1 MTESINQIY
10 DMKQRKE
17 TYGTRY
23 NIRATRKRG
32 AISFLRHCSPRTRKK
47 ERKNTSFDYLFSPS
61 IFISFPIPR
70 RAQICWFV
78 EASWKAHC
86 DFGLTIPFEQLKPH
100 GSRGQAKRD
109 SPRGG
114 PETKTSSTS
123 PIN

>member
-70 RAQICWFV
+70 RAQICCFV

-109 SPRGG
+109 NPRGG